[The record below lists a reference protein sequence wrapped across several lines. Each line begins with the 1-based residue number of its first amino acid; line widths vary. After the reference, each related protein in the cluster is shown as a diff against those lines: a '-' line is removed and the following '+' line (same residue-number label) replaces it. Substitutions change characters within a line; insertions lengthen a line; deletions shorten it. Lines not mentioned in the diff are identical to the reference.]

1 MSSVLLGAGLDSYRY
16 QFGGKTEHALA
27 EIIDNS
33 IQWRKKGCAARVEV
47 SVILDRERTISEI
60 HIADNGVGMNKE
72 DLEACLSF
80 GGGKNIGINE
90 DGRLGKFGL
99 GLPYSSCNQS
109 TRYTVVAWQGN
120 LSNALSVTR
129 DHEDYGP
136 KDPVYPAK
144 STEFILGKKDKQIH
158 KSYLNEPS
166 GVIVKW
172 ERIDPNKVPAQAT
185 TLLNHFDFFLGR
197 IYRNFLKDKSLDLT
211 LKVLVDN
218 GLTIIE
224 EVSRNVKLNDPLY
237 LTKGNCLPDEYSEKI
252 TNVIEEFKSKK
263 QISDD
268 LPGQKIFTHKE
279 EVNGEEIEHKVVVK
293 HSVINPTI
301 YSIYKGKQAKQSKFV
316 SNYLNNDGISLVRA
330 GREIKLD
337 WFGFSSS
344 TGFAQM
350 TRWIGIEV
358 SFEPISDKLFDV
370 QANKLDAM
378 NFRNSS
384 SDDIYDLQG
393 KSASQAKFFIQLS
406 NYISALLNNHLNYL
420 KKINVT
426 PEVIHEG
433 CGGVIRKGECSECG
447 EKFIQCPKH
456 PKVKLI
462 DGVCVACEI
471 DTTEVCFYHKIPY
484 KDNTCPKCPERE
496 PLTEV
501 EKKRV
506 REYLTTFPEYK
517 NNPKLVTEALS
528 ELQRNSKS
536 FFFIYTSLP
545 GNNTLLDFENV
556 SNKFILI
563 QINTEHVFYETVMKP
578 LLQKPD
584 NRNQIEPIKYLFGAI
599 ALVEATMT
607 ADKKILETWRGNLGY
622 ELQNVLSA
630 YNTK

>member
-33 IQWRKKGCAARVEV
+33 IQWRKKNCAARVEV
-47 SVILDRERTISEI
+47 NVILDRERTITEI
-60 HIADNGVGMNKE
+60 HIADNGVGMNKQ
-72 DLEACLSF
+72 DLESCLSF

-120 LSNALSVTR
+120 ISNALSVTR
-129 DHEDYGP
+129 DHDDYKP
-136 KDPVYPAK
+136 KDPVFPAK
-144 STEFILGKKDKQIH
+144 SNKFVFDKKDKKINE
-158 KSYLNEPS
+158 SYLKEVS

-197 IYRNFLKDKSLDLT
+197 IYRNFLKDGSLDLT

-218 GLTIIE
+218 GLTITE
-224 EVSRNVKLNDPLY
+224 EIVRKVKLNDPLY
-237 LTKGNCLPDEYSEKI
+237 LTKGNCLPDNYSEEI
-252 TNVIEEFKSKK
+252 TNNIEEFKSKK
-263 QISDD
+263 VVSDD
-268 LPGQKIFTHKE
+268 EPGKKLFTYTEDIDGKEITHK
-279 EVNGEEIEHKVVVK
+279 VLVK

-301 YSIYKGKQAKQSKFV
+301 YRLYKGKQAKQSKFV
-316 SNYLNNDGISLVRA
+316 ANYYNNDGISLVRA

-337 WFGFSSS
+337 WFGFSNT

-384 SDDIYDLQG
+384 SDDSYDLQG
-393 KSASQAKFFIQLS
+393 KSASQAKFFIKLS
-406 NYISALLNNHLNYL
+406 NYISSLINNHVSYV
-420 KKINVT
+420 KKIDT
-426 PEVIHEG
+426 SDDLIHEG
-433 CGGVIRKGECSECG
+433 CGGVVRKGECTKCG
-447 EKFIQCPKH
+447 EKFSQCPKH

-484 KDNTCPKCPERE
+484 KDNVCPKCPQRE
-496 PLTEV
+496 PLTEI

-517 NNPKLVTEALS
+517 NSPKLVNEALS

-563 QINTEHVFYETVMKP
+563 QINTEHVFYESVMKP
-578 LLQKPD
+578 MLEKPD
-584 NRNQIEPIKYLFGAI
+584 NSKQLEPIKYLFGAI

-607 ADKKILETWRGNLGY
+607 SDKKVLETWRGNLGY

-630 YNTK
+630 YHSK